1 MTAPAKEVFYHAF
14 QNYEDEQDYCEPDEV
29 ADGWTVFTRTLSA
42 DRSEEF
48 IADEIDFATYE
59 EAKAHAEARAAL
71 LGVDASIR

>member
-1 MTAPAKEVFYHAF
+1 MKEVFYHAF
-14 QNYEDEQDYCEPDEV
+14 QNYQDGQDYCEPEDV

-48 IADEIDFATYE
+48 IWDEIDFATYE

-71 LGVDASIR
+71 LGVVASIR